1 MFLTV
6 LHVTLI
12 RQAVQHT
19 KSYGFVTLRQIKK
32 RQCFKHRLF
41 KFCLSRLESIS
52 NTEHNFMI
60 AGSQFRNAAAVVLAD
75 TT

>member
-6 LHVTLI
+6 LQVTLI

-32 RQCFKHRLF
+32 RRCTKHRLLNSNSL
-41 KFCLSRLESIS
+41 KLESIS
-52 NTEHNFMI
+52 NTEHDFMI

>member
-6 LHVTLI
+6 LQVTLI

-19 KSYGFVTLRQIKK
+19 KSYGFVTLYKQKK
-32 RQCFKHRLF
+32 RCFKHRLF